1 MKRAPKDIRIFQK
14 IIERTQQQIF
24 RICESWNIYEKQF
37 FFVNAISIYD
47 RFFINS
53 ISEEKE
59 EDPFIF
65 RIIEYSYPVFI
76 RQFYDAEFCSLPG
89 IALKAMN
96 RKQLEQYSK
105 LIYLCGTIGWMQ
117 SFIDNINAG
126 YYSSR
131 VFFNYVRVKFT
142 EKFHWNEYLEQEY
155 LTWYASAVAEYQKEQ
170 YDSLFVELPAVLDK
184 LKNGVF
190 IWKDA
195 FLGYENDFDT
205 EVFFQKHALLDA
217 QQSVSWDMFPPESI
231 FGSVQYGDIVHS
243 LVEFSGY
250 AIKHLYCARILL
262 QDHKELLF
270 ENLLSCFFVE
280 HDIIKL
286 ISENRSCSA
295 EMANNIL
302 KITSLSPDTTEYY
315 QNGQVRGAPLIKVSS
330 HQYARSIRGLLD
342 DPFSFMLY
350 NLRKAYPK
358 DWDRNVNSREKYFR
372 SQLYELFNEK
382 NFCCIEHPVI
392 IKQNGKVLTDIDA
405 VVIDISSGEV
415 GLFQL
420 KWQDPA
426 DYSPFALSSKRSN
439 YNEQTEAWIK
449 NVTTWLDENSE
460 AQIANILGMK
470 ARFLKKDNVKLFILG
485 RRHGN
490 YSGNNLPDNNCVWSQ
505 WYQLLHASAY
515 LQSDKILTIGN
526 LYDLLEKTT
535 PFSRPILESTN
546 RFVVGKYHIHVGGH

>member
-1 MKRAPKDIRIFQK
+1 MKRTPKDIRIFQK
-14 IIERTQQQIF
+14 IIEEAQQQIF
-24 RICESWNIYEKQF
+24 RICKPWNIYDKQL

-53 ISEEKE
+53 ISEEKV
-59 EDPFIF
+59 EDPFVF
-65 RIIEYSYPVFI
+65 RLIEYSYPVFV

-89 IALKAMN
+89 IALRAMN
-96 RKQLEQYSK
+96 KKQLEQCSK

-131 VFFNYVRVKFT
+131 AIFNYARVKFT

-155 LTWYASAVAEYQKEQ
+155 LTWYATAVAEHQKEQ
-170 YDSLFVELPAVLDK
+170 YDSLFAELPAVLDK

-190 IWKDA
+190 IWKEA

-205 EVFFQKHALLDA
+205 EVFFQEHALLDA
-217 QQSVSWDMFPPESI
+217 QQSVSWDVFPPESI

-262 QDHKELLF
+262 QGHKELLF

-286 ISENRSCSA
+286 ISENRACSA
-295 EMANNIL
+295 EIANNIL
-302 KITSLSPDTTEYY
+302 RTISLSPDTVEYY
-315 QNGQVRGAPLIKVSS
+315 QNGQAKSAPFIKVSS

-350 NLRKAYPK
+350 NLRKFCSQ

-372 SQLYELFNEK
+372 SQLYELFDK
-382 NFCCIEHPVI
+382 HNFRCIEHPII
-392 IKQNGKVLTDIDA
+392 IKKNGKVITDIDA
-405 VVIDISSGEV
+405 VVIDMSSGEV

-426 DYSPFALSSKRSN
+426 EYSPFALSSKRSN

-449 NVTTWLDENSE
+449 SVTAWLAENTE
-460 AQIANILGMK
+460 AQIANVLGMK
-470 ARFLKKDNVKLFILG
+470 ARFLKKNNVKLFILG

-490 YSGNNLPDNNCVWSQ
+490 YSGNHLPDNNCVWSQ
-505 WYQLLHASAY
+505 WYQLLQVSAH
-515 LQSDKILTIGN
+515 LRNGKKLTIGN
-526 LYDLLEKTT
+526 LYNLLEKTT

-546 RFVVGKYHIHVGGH
+546 KFVVGKYRIHFGGH